1 MNVNRGLW
9 KKMIALI
16 MTGSLVCIITACGAA
31 TQPAGRADGMVQA
44 SAQNDGT
51 SSGDESEGRV
61 TVTANSSVYAVPDIV
76 SMDFGVQTQH
86 ATAEGAQEANTDKTN
101 AIIEALRSMEVEEDS
116 IKTSGFDMYPRYSN
130 GGQIIGYQVHTTLTV
145 LDQPLDK
152 AGDLIS
158 KAIASGATQVNGLS
172 YSCSRYDE
180 FYNEALAKAMEI
192 AKGKAVTLSG
202 AAEQELSVVREITE
216 GYQDVTYRYNTAAV
230 NAKYGAMMDAAEESG
245 SMQILPGEA
254 EIKAV
259 VTVTYAMR

>member
-1 MNVNRGLW
+1 MKGLQ
-9 KKMIALI
+9 KAGKIHALLA
-16 MTGSLVCIITACGAA
+16 MTIVLCAITACGAVPGNPQTA
-31 TQPAGRADGMVQA
+31 ADAQTRSEAESFSDA
-44 SAQNDGT
+44 SG
-51 SSGDESEGRV
+51 GRV

-76 SMDFGVQTQH
+76 SMDFGIQTQST
-86 ATAEGAQEANTDKTN
+86 TAEGAQQANTDKTG

-130 GGQIIGYQVHTTLTV
+130 GGKIVGYNVHTTLTV

-158 KAIASGATQVNGLS
+158 KAIAAGATQVNGLS
-172 YSCSRYDE
+172 YSCSKYDD

-202 AAEQELSVVREITE
+202 AAEQTLTVEKEIVE
-216 GYQDVTYRYNTAAV
+216 GYQDVTYRYNTRGV
-230 NAKYGAMMDAAEESG
+230 NVEYGAMKEEAADAAGME
-245 SMQILPGEA
+245 ILPGEA

-259 VTVTYAMR
+259 VTVTYAME